1 MIKKR
6 MSEFGTDNLSAF
18 LRKMALEGTC
28 ENREMDKM
36 RTRIFENCRVQLR
49 RSAADFSEI
58 VQGFGAF
65 PQQDRTGV

>member
-1 MIKKR
+1 MRISKVDILSGGYVELLKKQ
-6 MSEFGTDNLSAF
+6 N
-18 LRKMALEGTC
+18 
-28 ENREMDKM
+28 
-36 RTRIFENCRVQLR
+36 QLR